1 MEMKHIISLGAG
13 VQSSTMALMA
23 AIGELTPMPVA
34 AVFADTGD
42 EPAAVYKWLDWL
54 EKQLPFPVVRV
65 SAGVLSLRELRVIRS
80 KRSGNLY
87 RKSGVPFYTVVDGK
101 KGMLPRKC
109 TRDFKID
116 PITRAQRTLAGV
128 KRGEKQKVVC
138 TWIGI
143 STDEMERMKAS
154 HVPFSENR
162 WPLIEAGVSRQQCLD
177 WMKAHGYP
185 QPPRSA
191 CVFCPYHSDREWVRL
206 RTENP
211 AEFERAVKFEKDVQA
226 ATLTDDVSDG
236 VPFLHASRIPLDK
249 VSFDTTAQQEIT
261 FGMNNECE
269 GMCGV

>member
-1 MEMKHIISLGAG
+1 MKHIISLGAG
-13 VQSSTMALMA
+13 VQSSTLALMA
-23 AIGELTPMPVA
+23 AHGEIGPMPECA
-34 AVFADTGD
+34 IFADTGD

-54 EKQLPFPVVRV
+54 EKQLPFPVHRV
-65 SAGVLSLRELRVIRS
+65 SAGVLSERELRVIRS

-87 RKSGVPFYTVVDGK
+87 RKSGVPFYTTENGK

-116 PITRAQRTLAGV
+116 PITRAQRIYAGV

-143 STDEMERMKAS
+143 STDEMERMKDS
-154 HVPFSENR
+154 HVPFSMNR

-177 WMKAHGYP
+177 WMKAKGYP

-206 RTENP
+206 RSEAP
-211 AEFERAVKFEKDVQA
+211 EEFERAVRFEKDVQE
-226 ATLTDDVSDG
+226 ATLADDVSNG
-236 VPFLHASRIPLDK
+236 VPFLHASRKPLAE
-249 VSFDTTAQQEIT
+249 VVFNPTAEQEAVE
-261 FGMNNECE
+261 GMGNECE